1 MNHVANFTVSRKI
14 RPIHPGEIVSD
25 ILDNYFLTREELCE
39 GNYQWM
45 EMLNSERPITL
56 LFIAEVNKVLSTPT
70 QLLMNLQ
77 RKVDIWDSNY
87 ETN

>member
-1 MNHVANFTVSRKI
+1 MNNVVNFTVSRKA

-25 ILDNYFLTREELCE
+25 ILDNYFIAREELCE

-45 EMLNSERPITL
+45 EMLNGERPITL
-56 LFIAEVNKVLSTPT
+56 LFIAEVNRVLSTPT